1 MEVTESRNSGSG
13 DSRCRAAPSGMYCR
27 NGAPAAVPNQQRCAV
42 GDTNGEHQRG
52 ITADQAVRSG
62 PLMRLTRA
70 HIDHCGA
77 MNLVHGG
84 E

>member
-1 MEVTESRNSGSG
+1 MNRG
-13 DSRCRAAPSGMYCR
+13 DGAA
-27 NGAPAAVPNQQRCAV
+27 AAVRNQQRCAV

-62 PLMRLTRA
+62 PLTRLTGA